1 MVVVTLDPQIVAQA
15 RGQLPRLQ
23 TVIQRM
29 QMSQEVKLGRALT
42 VIMKYLEHTADGKLV
57 HAAAVVRGLQLGG
70 ILCRAVG
77 MSQHWVTTAEQDAN
91 VCSDLNEAPSAVLK
105 LVGGYLNLHEL
116 HDSWTAAFSRRLDC
130 GGLSL
135 SLRELDGTGGG
146 DL

>member
-1 MVVVTLDPQIVAQA
+1 MVTLDPQIVAQA

-116 HDSWTAAFSRRLDC
+116 QDSWAAAFSRRLDC

-135 SLRELDGTGGG
+135 SLRDVAGPGGG
-146 DL
+146 